1 MNSDHWISA
10 PIDAG
15 RRRPKDEVVT
25 ASPAPHLPGAVLR
38 PVRGHH
44 AFEACVEQLATA
56 IRLGVY
62 PLGTTLPPER
72 ELAAMLHVSRA
83 TLREAMAA
91 LREAGLV
98 ETRRG
103 RGGGTV
109 VTLKPRTPPARAA
122 ARISPA
128 KRSEWLDALEFRR
141 IVEPGAAYLAASA
154 TLDDEQRRQLEH
166 AHAEV
171 AAASRPAEHR
181 QADSRFHLTIASLSG
196 SPRTVEAVT
205 SVQATLHEMLL
216 AIPVLGANIAHSD
229 RQHTTLVRAVE
240 AGNAEKARKTM
251 EQHCDDTA
259 ALLRGLVG

>member
-1 MNSDHWISA
+1 MSA
-10 PIDAG
+10 TP
-15 RRRPKDEVVT
+15 E
-25 ASPAPHLPGAVLR
+25 HLPAAVLR

-62 PLGTTLPPER
+62 PRGTTLPPER
-72 ELAAMLHVSRA
+72 LLAEHLQVSRA

-98 ETRRG
+98 ETTRG

-109 VTLKPRTPPARAA
+109 VTLKPRTPSARAA
-122 ARISPA
+122 ARTTA
-128 KRSEWLDALEFRR
+128 ARRREWLDVLDFRR
-141 IVEPGAAYLAASA
+141 IVEPGAAALAASRG
-154 TLDDEQRRQLEH
+154 LDDVRLGHLQR

-171 AAASRPAEHR
+171 VAARKPAEHR
-181 QADSRFHLTIASLSG
+181 QADSRFHLTVAALAESSRL
-196 SPRTVEAVT
+196 VESVT

-216 AIPVLGANIAHSD
+216 AIPVLEANIAHSD
-229 RQHTTLVRAVE
+229 RQHAALVKAIT
-240 AGNAEKARKTM
+240 AGHATKARTVM
-251 EQHCDDTA
+251 EEHCDDTA